1 NDIRGRHLRGD
12 ERFRALVDAPTEGE
26 RAEGG
31 EKIEGL
37 WWFLVEQRRLV
48 SSPPDGEDADQ
59 GALPVLAHP
68 MDDAGAKPSKD
79 DDCPSC
85 GQKDGIRFLGSA
97 IATLLSVSLSS
108 LFGTA
113 GLDPAE
119 KKALV
124 FTDSVQDAAHRAG
137 FVQSRSHA
145 LTLRAVLRHAVGDE
159 PVDLDTLVD
168 RVIAEAGDDAKKRY
182 RLLPP
187 DLADREKFAPFWK
200 APSWAKV

>member
-1 NDIRGRHLRGD
+1 
-12 ERFRALVDAPTEGE
+12 
-26 RAEGG
+26 
-31 EKIEGL
+31 
-37 WWFLVEQRRLV
+37 
-48 SSPPDGEDADQ
+48 
-59 GALPVLAHP
+59 
-68 MDDAGAKPSKD
+68 
-79 DDCPSC
+79 
-85 GQKDGIRFLGSA
+85 
-97 IATLLSVSLSS
+97 ATLLSVSLSS

-187 DLADREKFAPFWK
+187 GLADREKFAPFWK
-200 APSWAKV
+200 APSWAKVHHTVRARVRRRLLLDVLLEHGLRSAVGRTLEATGTVVAEVRADPDQLLAAARAALD